1 MKQAMTDVQEFCLRW
16 NNHQS
21 NLVSAFHDLRLGEDF
36 VDVTLACDGRSLQA
50 HKVVLSACSPFF
62 RDLLKVSSIASI
74 SVSILYYPNWLFHR
88 FTSSLDTDNAMQAS
102 SNSFEGHIIPGSCCP
117 DRVHVPGWG
126 PCWPWWTTVF
136 PEDCWSSSSQR
147 SDRRSFKTE
156 YFTIGFLRT
165 STHNK

>member
-1 MKQAMTDVQEFCLRW
+1 MTDVQEFCLRW

-74 SVSILYYPNWLFHR
+74 SVSILYYPN
-88 FTSSLDTDNAMQAS
+88 
-102 SNSFEGHIIPGSCCP
+102 
-117 DRVHVPGWG
+117 
-126 PCWPWWTTVF
+126 
-136 PEDCWSSSSQR
+136 
-147 SDRRSFKTE
+147 
-156 YFTIGFLRT
+156 
-165 STHNK
+165 